1 MKTRDLVL
9 SCAIAAALS
18 VSIASAPGKTAGCP
32 CSPCKCSPCTCGG
45 GGKSSSGG
53 GGGKH
58 HGKDHGREHGGSSV
72 GVGVDVDLSTVGHR
86 NREADPF
93 AAGGGEKPVAHTQE
107 KQKTKRKEPEPTTFD
122 DIKLTGVEGKGDIP
136 PPGSFN
142 VDNDQVQPP
151 DLGWG
156 KTKEKSADEKR
167 EEKKLTNDELD
178 ELEKVK
184 WAYWRGLFA
193 LQDKMTVD
201 LQALLDDLKTLD
213 RQNSPELKK
222 KVKDYNNFLKT
233 LEDKFYKSDEGKKA
247 FDAWLKTYDKFYK
260 TGAKLPKWVVP
271 TKSHPFLSPY
281 AVGDDMTNKKYAL
294 ENAEKQL
301 ESEKGKYKQM
311 EGDAVSKNDAYQ
323 KLQPGADKD
332 KAAKDIAKEWASTDE
347 AKEQMK
353 KVQGAEKGLD
363 KAKEDFKPYEKFTEE
378 KPKEASK

>member
-1 MKTRDLVL
+1 MKTLIKTLAVIL
-9 SCAIAAALS
+9 SGLLIFTANA
-18 VSIASAPGKTAGCP
+18 VGKTASCP
-32 CSPCKCSPCTCGG
+32 CSPCKCSPCTCGAG
-45 GGKSSSGG
+45 GPSSKG

-58 HGKDHGREHGGSSV
+58 HDKEHGHDHHGGSSV
-72 GVGVDVDLSTVGHR
+72 GVGANVDLGGVGQR
-86 NREADPF
+86 KTEPDPF

-107 KQKTKRKEPEPTTFD
+107 KQKTRRKGPEPTTFD

-136 PPGSFN
+136 PPTTFN

-151 DLGWG
+151 DFGWG
-156 KTKEKSADEKR
+156 KTKEKPADAKKED
-167 EEKKLTNDELD
+167 KKLTNDELE
-178 ELEKVK
+178 ELEKVA

-201 LQALLDDLKTLD
+201 LKALLDDLKTLD

-353 KVQGAEKGLD
+353 KVQGAEKDLG